1 MTYLSVITNG
11 KVEQS
16 DLIRMFSLQEKLSAK
31 LIEKYNTILKNYPEI
46 YKHQVDYMKKVRKNL
61 EDLLEMYDA

>member
-1 MTYLSVITNG
+1 MKASR
-11 KVEQS
+11 S
-16 DLIRMFSLQEKLSAK
+16 
-31 LIEKYNTILKNYPEI
+31 TIPKKNYPEI